1 MVVRKVMTPAQVVV
15 KPERFK
21 PFVYRVTVVKV
32 VDGDTLDV
40 DIDLG
45 FSMQFTGQRLRL
57 LFVNTPERKGKTKTA
72 GDAAWRFAKEW
83 LGSHGNIMIRSR
95 KREPGHA
102 VEDSFGRY
110 LVEVFGDNDQGEQE
124 CLNAALLDSGN
135 AVPFR
140 EGD

>member
-1 MVVRKVMTPAQVVV
+1 MSLGQM
-15 KPERFK
+15 E
-21 PFVYRVTVVKV
+21 PFVYGVTVLRVI
-32 VDGDTLDV
+32 DGDTLDV

-45 FSMQFTGQRLRL
+45 FSMILRGQRLRL
-57 LFVNTPERKGKTKTA
+57 LHVNTPERKGSTKKA
-72 GDAAWRFAKEW
+72 GDAAWRFVKEW
-83 LGSHGNIMIRSR
+83 LGSHSNIMIRSR

-110 LVEVFGDNDQGEQE
+110 LVEVYGDNDQFEQE

>member
-1 MVVRKVMTPAQVVV
+1 MSSGQM
-15 KPERFK
+15 E
-21 PFVYRVTVVKV
+21 PFVYRVTVAKV

-45 FSMQFTGQRLRL
+45 FSMTLMGQRLRL
-57 LFVNTPERKGKTKTA
+57 LWVNTPERKGKTKAA
-72 GDAAWRFAKEW
+72 GDAAWRFATKW
-83 LGSHGNIMIRSR
+83 LGSHTNIMIRSR

-102 VEDSFGRY
+102 VEDSFGRF

-124 CLNAALLDSGN
+124 CLNAALLESGN

>member
-1 MVVRKVMTPAQVVV
+1 MSLGPM
-15 KPERFK
+15 E

-45 FSMQFTGQRLRL
+45 FSMQLTGQRLRL
-57 LFVNTPERKGKTKTA
+57 LWVNTPERKGATKKA
-72 GDAAWRFAKEW
+72 GDAAWRFATKW
-83 LGSHGNIMIRSR
+83 LGSHSNIMIRSR

-140 EGD
+140 END